1 LTKAVLERGERV
13 VATLRRPEVLSHL
26 ADKYTRNQLI
36 VVPLD
41 IRYPNQID
49 DAFDVVKSTFGRLD
63 VVVNNGGHGLLG
75 EVEGTDDATARNLF
89 DVLLWGAVDISRKA
103 VTFFRDINP
112 SGVGGR
118 ILQISSMGGFVGYP
132 MGAFYHAGKFGASC
146 YPAINAVLKLSKLW
160 KVSQR
165 DSKQSSRPNGTFE
178 LR

>member
-89 DVLLWGAVDISRKA
+89 DVLLWGAVDISRK
-103 VTFFRDINP
+103 VRDP
-112 SGVGGR
+112 
-118 ILQISSMGGFVGYP
+118 
-132 MGAFYHAGKFGASC
+132 
-146 YPAINAVLKLSKLW
+146 
-160 KVSQR
+160 
-165 DSKQSSRPNGTFE
+165 
-178 LR
+178 